1 MPTSVTAFDAKS
13 RLGQLLDRVQSGE
26 EITITRHGQPVAM
39 LVPLAARGGDE
50 VAGALATFKTVRD
63 AVAKRRAGLTRG
75 EVRQFVNEGRR

>member
-1 MPTSVTAFDAKS
+1 MGASVTAFDAKS

-50 VAGALATFKTVRD
+50 VAAALETFKSVRE
-63 AVAKRRAGLTRG
+63 AVAKRRSGLTRD
-75 EVRQFVNEGRR
+75 EVRQLVNEGRR